1 MNDRTGNQQLTDR
14 EDCSSRGD
22 RIAES
27 LLSASSSPSILDPS
41 EASWD
46 DYGEQLLDLAARNGA
61 EAAEVFLSKSH
72 SIPILFEANR
82 LKSVLTHHSEG
93 VALRLWKKGKP
104 GLAVSH
110 GSIAPEQLVEK
121 AIALSE
127 LQERS
132 KYVELTSGCK
142 QVYPDLGTWVESKQ
156 LLDWGEDAI
165 ARLRKTHGDILC
177 SAELDTEA
185 ESTRLL
191 NSQGLDCSYTDTT
204 LSGYLTVE
212 WVRSDDF
219 CSISDGQVQRD
230 TLNLGAIVSRIQDH
244 IKACE
249 RNVAA
254 PQGRVPILFTAKAA
268 DLVWE
273 TLSAALNGKQV
284 FEGSSP
290 WVEKLGEQA
299 ISSQLTLS
307 QDPQMGPYSC
317 PFDDEGEPTQ
327 PLIFVEN
334 GVVKHFLCDRT
345 TGRQLGTGTTGNG
358 FRPSLGSYPTPSL
371 YNLIVSSGEKQT
383 LQDLI
388 ASLPDALIVD
398 QILGTG
404 GGISGDFSINVD
416 LGYRVRNG
424 EIVGRVKDTMVAG
437 NIYHCLRNVIELG
450 GDREWNGSCYTP
462 SIIVEGLSITSKLDN
477 P

>member
-1 MNDRTGNQQLTDR
+1 MNDRTGSQNSTDR
-14 EDCSSRGD
+14 EDRSSRGD

-27 LLSASSSPSILDPS
+27 LLSAGSPPSTGDPS
-41 EASWD
+41 EVSWD
-46 DYGEQLLDLAARNGA
+46 NYGEQLLDLAARNGA

-72 SIPILFEANR
+72 STPILFEANR

-93 VALRLWKKGKP
+93 VALRLWKNGKP

-110 GSIAPEQLVEK
+110 GSVAPEQLVEK
-121 AIALSE
+121 AIALSA
-127 LQERS
+127 LQEKS
-132 KYVELTSGCK
+132 EYVELTPGRK
-142 QVYPDLGTWVESKQ
+142 QVYPDLGTWVEGKQ
-156 LLDWGEDAI
+156 LLAWGEEAI
-165 ARLRKTHGDILC
+165 AQLRETQGDILC
-177 SAELDTEA
+177 SAELDSEA

-191 NSQGLDCSYTDTT
+191 NSEGLDCSYTDTT
-204 LSGYLTVE
+204 LSGYLAVE

-219 CSISDGQVQRD
+219 CTIGDGQVQRD
-230 TLNLGAIVSRIQDH
+230 TLNLGEIVSRIQDH
-244 IKACE
+244 LTACD

-254 PQGRVPILFTAKAA
+254 PKGRVPILFTAKAA
-268 DLVWE
+268 DLLWE

-290 WVEKLGEQA
+290 WADKRGEQVT
-299 ISSQLTLS
+299 SSQLTLY
-307 QDPQMGPYSC
+307 QDPQIGPYSC
-317 PFDDEGEPTQ
+317 PFDDEGTPTKS
-327 PLIFVEN
+327 LVFVDK
-334 GVVKHFLCDRT
+334 GRVKNFLCDRT

-371 YNLIVSSGEKQT
+371 YNLIIYGGTNRQLK
-383 LQDLI
+383 DLI

-398 QILGTG
+398 QILGSG

-424 EIVGRVKDTMVAG
+424 EIIGRVKDTMVAG
-437 NIYHCLRNVIELG
+437 NIYHCLRNVVELG

-462 SIIVEGLSITSKLDN
+462 SVIVEGLSITSKLDN
-477 P
+477 

>member
-1 MNDRTGNQQLTDR
+1 MNDRTGNQKLTDR
-14 EDCSSRGD
+14 EDRSSRGD
-22 RIAES
+22 RLAES
-27 LLSASSSPSILDPS
+27 LLSASRSPSSVDPY
-41 EASWD
+41 ETSWD
-46 DYGEQLLDLAARNGA
+46 DYGEQLLALATRHGA

-72 SIPILFEANR
+72 STPIVFEANR

-93 VALRLWKKGKP
+93 VALRLWKNGQP

-110 GSIAPEQLVEK
+110 GSVAPEKLVEK
-121 AIALSE
+121 AIALSA
-127 LQERS
+127 LQEKS
-132 KYVELTSGCK
+132 EYLELTPGGK
-142 QVYPDLGTWVESKQ
+142 KVYSNLGSWIEIQQ
-156 LLDWGEDAI
+156 LLDWGEEAI
-165 ARLRKTHGDILC
+165 AQLREIQSDILC
-177 SAELDTEA
+177 SAELDSEA

-191 NSQGLDCSYTDTT
+191 NSEGLDCSYTDTT
-204 LSGYLTVE
+204 LSAYLAVE

-219 CSISDGQVQRD
+219 CNISDGQVQRD
-230 TLNLGAIVSRIQDH
+230 TLNLGEIVSRIQDH
-244 IKACE
+244 LKACE

-268 DLVWE
+268 DVLWE

-290 WVEKLGEQA
+290 WADKRGEQMT
-299 ISSQLTLS
+299 SSQLTLS

-317 PFDDEGEPTQ
+317 PFDDEGTPTQ
-327 PLIFVEN
+327 PLIFVEK
-334 GVVKHFLCDRT
+334 GVVQNFLCDRA

-371 YNLIVSSGEKQT
+371 YNLIISGGQNRT

-388 ASLPDALIVD
+388 ASLADALIVD
-398 QILGTG
+398 QILGSG

-424 EIVGRVKDTMVAG
+424 EIIGRVKDTMVAG
-437 NIYHCLRNVIELG
+437 NIYHGLRNVVELG

-462 SIIVEGLSITSKLDN
+462 SVIVEGLSITTKLDN
-477 P
+477 

>member
-1 MNDRTGNQQLTDR
+1 MNDRTGNQKLTDR
-14 EDCSSRGD
+14 EDRSSRGD

-27 LLSASSSPSILDPS
+27 LLSASQSPSIVDPS
-41 EASWD
+41 EVSWD
-46 DYGEQLLDLAARNGA
+46 ETGEQLLDLAARKGA
-61 EAAEVFLSKSH
+61 EAAEVFLSKAH
-72 SIPILFEANR
+72 STPILFEANR

-93 VALRLWKKGKP
+93 VALRLWKNGQP
-104 GLAVSH
+104 GLAVCH

-121 AIALSE
+121 AIALSA
-127 LQERS
+127 LQEKS
-132 KYVELTSGCK
+132 EYVELTPGRK
-142 QVYPDLGTWVESKQ
+142 QVYPDLGTWVESQ
-156 LLDWGEDAI
+156 HLLNWGEEAI
-165 ARLRKTHGDILC
+165 ARLRENHGDILC
-177 SAELDTEA
+177 SAELDSES

-191 NSQGLDCSYTDTT
+191 NSEGLDCSYTDTT
-204 LSGYLTVE
+204 LSGYLAVE

-230 TLNLGAIVSRIQDH
+230 TLNLGAMISRIHDH
-244 IKACE
+244 LKACD
-249 RNVAA
+249 RNVSA

-268 DLVWE
+268 DLLWE

-290 WVEKLGEQA
+290 WADKLGEQVT
-299 ISSQLTLS
+299 SSQITLS

-317 PFDDEGEPTQ
+317 PFDDEGTPTK
-327 PLIFVEN
+327 PLIFVAN
-334 GVVKHFLCDRT
+334 GVANNFLCDRAM
-345 TGRQLGTGTTGNG
+345 GRQLGTGTTGNG

-371 YNLIVSSGEKQT
+371 YNLIVSGGQKKT
-383 LQDLI
+383 LKDLI

-398 QILGTG
+398 QILGSG

-424 EIVGRVKDTMVAG
+424 EIMGRVKDTMVAG
-437 NIYHCLRNVIELG
+437 NIYHCLRNVVELG

-462 SIIVEGLSITSKLDN
+462 SVIVEGLSITSKLDN
-477 P
+477 

>member
-1 MNDRTGNQQLTDR
+1 MNDRTGNQKLTDR
-14 EDCSSRGD
+14 EDRSSRGD

-27 LLSASSSPSILDPS
+27 LVSASQSPSRVDPS
-41 EASWD
+41 EVSWD
-46 DYGEQLLDLAARNGA
+46 ETGEQLLDLAARKGA
-61 EAAEVFLSKSH
+61 EAAEVFLSKAH
-72 SIPILFEANR
+72 STPILFEANR

-93 VALRLWKKGKP
+93 VALRLWKNGQP
-104 GLAVSH
+104 GLAVCH

-121 AIALSE
+121 AIALSQ
-127 LQERS
+127 LQEQS
-132 KYVELTSGCK
+132 EYVELTPGCK
-142 QVYPDLGTWVESKQ
+142 QVYPDLGTWVEGQQ
-156 LLDWGEDAI
+156 LLAWGEEAI
-165 ARLRKTHGDILC
+165 AQLRETQGDILC
-177 SAELDTEA
+177 SAELDSEA

-191 NSQGLDCSYTDTT
+191 NSEGLDCSYTDTT
-204 LSGYLTVE
+204 LSGYLAVE

-230 TLNLGAIVSRIQDH
+230 TLNLGEIVSRIQDH
-244 IKACE
+244 LKACD
-249 RNVAA
+249 RNVSA

-268 DLVWE
+268 DLLWE

-290 WVEKLGEQA
+290 WADKLGEQVT
-299 ISSQLTLS
+299 SSQITLS

-317 PFDDEGEPTQ
+317 PFDDEGTPTK
-327 PLIFVEN
+327 PLIFVAN
-334 GVVKHFLCDRT
+334 GVANNFLCDRT
-345 TGRQLGTGTTGNG
+345 MGRQLGIGTTGNG

-371 YNLIVSSGEKQT
+371 YNLIVSGGQKRA
-383 LQDLI
+383 LKDLI

-398 QILGTG
+398 QILGSG

-424 EIVGRVKDTMVAG
+424 EIMGRVKDTMVAG
-437 NIYHCLRNVIELG
+437 NIYHCLRNVVELG

-462 SIIVEGLSITSKLDN
+462 SVIVEGLSITSKLDN
-477 P
+477 